1 MVDSNN
7 TVRAARTQFYIVAQH
22 AIMAGLITSKERD
35 IISRVHTRK
44 EGYWCRHLRD
54 LETVLQERAAQH
66 GGKDAKLD

>member
-1 MVDSNN
+1 MTDSND
-7 TVRAARTQFYIVAQH
+7 TVRAARTQFYLLAQR

-35 IISRVHTRK
+35 TISRVHTRK

-66 GGKDAKLD
+66 GGNNAELN